1 MCVLGGCG
9 VDTTSGAPSPAFVWP
24 PVGVLPALECTRD
37 VSVYPPCR
45 SDVSVP
51 ALSSALSSCSHVHS
65 KSVILV
71 ARENAKYYVLELAH
85 SLVSAGFCMY
95 TISDYSHFFA

>member
-1 MCVLGGCG
+1 MCVLGGYG

-51 ALSSALSSCSHVHS
+51 DLSPALSSCSPVHS
-65 KSVILV
+65 KHVILV
-71 ARENAKYYVLELAH
+71 ARENAREIAKYHEKMLDKMLS
-85 SLVSAGFCMY
+85 SLRKC
-95 TISDYSHFFA
+95 